1 MLKQTMP
8 AAKAF
13 ANAQATDAILQWIRD
28 LHRCV
33 RCQTRDFLQLV
44 ASLDGDACAA
54 FGAARVN
61 HAATTNGF
69 HANSESVRFF
79 AACNG
84 RLISTFHNYSLL
96 IKSGWKELS
105 LLPEQLGGQNS
116 ALSRFFM
123 FLVKVLTAFEELKCN
138 PNICSFFSLGTPF
151 VLSQPPN
158 LHIFW
163 CVMGLWITLW
173 GKSKIRPSSTSK

>member
-8 AAKAF
+8 AGKAF
-13 ANAQATDAILQWIRD
+13 PNAQATGAILQWIRD
-28 LHRCV
+28 LHRCG

-44 ASLDGDACAA
+44 ACLDGDACAA
-54 FGAARVN
+54 FGAAGVN
-61 HAATTNGF
+61 YAATANGF
-69 HANSESVRFF
+69 HADPEAVRFF

-96 IKSGWKELS
+96 IKSGREELS

-123 FLVKVLTAFEELKCN
+123 FLVKVLTAFDVLKCN
-138 PNICSFFSLGTPF
+138 QNICSFFSLSTSF
-151 VLSQPPN
+151 VLYLLPN
-158 LHIFW
+158 QHIFG
-163 CVMGLWITLW
+163 V
-173 GKSKIRPSSTSK
+173 

>member
-1 MLKQTMP
+1 MLKQTML
-8 AAKAF
+8 AAKALPRV
-13 ANAQATDAILQWIRD
+13 QATDAFPRWIAY
-28 LHRCV
+28 LHRCGP
-33 RCQTRDFLQLV
+33 CQTRVFLQLA

-54 FGAARVN
+54 FGATRVD
-61 HAATTNGF
+61 HAATANGF

-96 IKSGWKELS
+96 IKSGWEELS

-123 FLVKVLTAFEELKCN
+123 FLVKVLTTFEELKCN
-138 PNICSFFSLGTPF
+138 PNICSFFSPLHFTRCI
-151 VLSQPPN
+151 SATEPPY
-158 LHIFW
+158 FW
-163 CVMGLWITLW
+163 CVMGLWITL
-173 GKSKIRPSSTSK
+173 